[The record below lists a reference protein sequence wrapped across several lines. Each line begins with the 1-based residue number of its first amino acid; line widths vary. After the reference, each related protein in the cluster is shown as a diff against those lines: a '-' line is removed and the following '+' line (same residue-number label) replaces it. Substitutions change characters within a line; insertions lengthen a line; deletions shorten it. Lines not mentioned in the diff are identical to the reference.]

1 MTIKVIEGNGS
12 EACPQGYYALY
23 EHPNCNGT
31 AKGRVLIADQSM
43 DDHHMGA
50 PVNFRD
56 TATCVVN
63 RTSRT
68 LELFQSPGLQGERL
82 NVPPGGPYDLRELKN
97 EHSKSLNDDVSS
109 TRLGDPPSDSL
120 LSKFR
125 KAGYQV
131 SGGKVDQETGEGQ
144 AGDSITSTLRNIGF
158 VGTGGKV
165 AGKDKQ
171 KKQDEQLAAQE
182 KAAAEKAARTSQTYQ
197 VRIKTA
203 DERDAGTDDD
213 VHCRFRRGDRVSGW
227 VLLDRPNERDL
238 RAGFNDWYDI
248 TVPGD
253 FGAPKRIEFKTS
265 GTNDWLL
272 EWLVV
277 QTTDQESQWHCPMLD
292 RTKVWLSKDA
302 PPTAELEDRGH
313 FYAQTSVSLFLAPG
327 RQPVENEPNPDYE
340 AWGRTPGEPPN
351 QWGPFPKGNFQ
362 VKNVKGNSCLHAYED
377 KVDCHGPDS
386 SPAQT
391 WHGTGATTG
400 ADKLISAYKESQK
413 ESACASDTGSSRIGQ
428 PMGVLTYRACSDAI
442 TQRWWWNP
450 GKKQIVLCNGDNC
463 GYLYYAKGRI
473 GLAMDPDTK
482 NGTTTWDIFSRP
494 DPGILAADPADR
506 R

>member
-56 TATCVVN
+56 TTTCVVN

-68 LELFQSPGLQGERL
+68 LELFQRPGLQGERL
-82 NVPPGGPYDLRELKN
+82 TVPPGGPYDLRELKN
-97 EHSKSLNDDVSS
+97 EQSKSLNDDVSS

-144 AGDSITSTLRNIGF
+144 AGDSITSTLRNIGW

-165 AGKDKQ
+165 AEKDKQ
-171 KKQDEQLAAQE
+171 KKQSDQLAAQE
-182 KAAAEKAARTSQTYQ
+182 KAAAEKAAKTPQTYQ
-197 VRIKTA
+197 VKIKTA
-203 DERDAGTDDD
+203 GDSDAGTTDDI
-213 VHCRFRRGDRVSGW
+213 HCRFRRGERVSEW
-227 VLLDRPNERDL
+227 VNLDRPAQADL
-238 RAGFNDWYDI
+238 RAGYDDWYDLA
-248 TVPGD
+248 VPGD
-253 FGAPKRIEFKTS
+253 FGAPKRIEFKTN
-265 GTNDWLL
+265 GTDDWLL
-272 EWLVV
+272 EWVIV
-277 QTTDQESQWHCPMLD
+277 QTTDQKSQWHCPMLNL
-292 RTKVWLSKDA
+292 TKVWLSKDA
-302 PPTAELEDRGH
+302 PPNPELVDRGH
-313 FYAQTSVSLFLAPG
+313 FYAQKSVSLFLALG
-327 RQPVENEPNPDYE
+327 YQPVKDEPNPDYQ
-340 AWGRTPGEPPN
+340 AWGRTPGEPPD

-362 VKNVKGNSCLHAYED
+362 IRSTEDNTCLHAYED
-377 KVDCHGPDS
+377 KIDS
-386 SPAQT
+386 HDPYHSNQQT
-391 WHGTGATTG
+391 WHGTGAATG

-413 ESACASDTGSSRIGQ
+413 ESACASNTGSSTISQ
-428 PMGVLTYRACSDAI
+428 PLGRLRYRACSDDLV
-442 TQRWWWNP
+442 QRWWWNP
-450 GKKQIVLCNGDNC
+450 GKKLIALCNGHQC
-463 GYLYYAKGRI
+463 GYLSYTKSNGII
-473 GLAMDPDTK
+473 GLAMDASD
-482 NGTTTWDIFSRP
+482 GGTTWDIILRP